1 MLTECVRGGGLCG
14 ALAGR
19 PFDRCSSHNRH
30 VISTIAKRR
39 QVGPAQCSG
48 PVCSGVVS
56 WPASESGQWLV
67 DPKDRPFYAYK
78 TLSVVAREQDSKLYD
93 YLKIALAESASSIIV
108 GHNKQR
114 YTTLMLMLHKHAKL
128 TVANVKSKSIKD
140 MLSVEFQGNPEAFF
154 RQCSEKA
161 SALLQADVTPI
172 DIVLTGIKEAENLP
186 TALKYQ
192 IATDIEKEVV
202 TQDNLMDKLHEYS
215 AVLLGASGDI
225 ADTSANI
232 SQTDSF
238 RSFRPRTDITQNTQK
253 THQYNTPFNPHNQT
267 IATVCPRCDRPN
279 MCVVGGCFNNFK
291 MDRTTPLPK
300 ESKSALG
307 RELGVLFSKTR
318 RTFSPPTRDAQVV
331 TPAPAEDAN
340 CNIAASPK
348 SDKDS
353 VVDELAALLLA
364 DLSIVG

>member
-1 MLTECVRGGGLCG
+1 
-14 ALAGR
+14 
-19 PFDRCSSHNRH
+19 
-30 VISTIAKRR
+30 
-39 QVGPAQCSG
+39 
-48 PVCSGVVS
+48 
-56 WPASESGQWLV
+56 
-67 DPKDRPFYAYK
+67 
-78 TLSVVAREQDSKLYD
+78 
-93 YLKIALAESASSIIV
+93 
-108 GHNKQR
+108 
-114 YTTLMLMLHKHAKL
+114 MLHKHAKL

-238 RSFRPRTDITQNTQK
+238 RSFRPRTDIAQNTQYK
-253 THQYNTPFNPHNQT
+253 DYKRKQSGNLYCLP
-267 IATVCPRCDRPN
+267 
-279 MCVVGGCFNNFK
+279 
-291 MDRTTPLPK
+291 PL
-300 ESKSALG
+300 
-307 RELGVLFSKTR
+307 
-318 RTFSPPTRDAQVV
+318 
-331 TPAPAEDAN
+331 
-340 CNIAASPK
+340 
-348 SDKDS
+348 
-353 VVDELAALLLA
+353 
-364 DLSIVG
+364 